1 MRPAL
6 ERQRLGKQV
15 SRNDKRKEITPGP
28 VGVLLE
34 RLIIAALFLF
44 VIAAPISI
52 AATQFAWA
60 MGLLFWLLRFTIW
73 PRPQLHRTP
82 IDYAMFGFFIL
93 TGLSSFLSYQPMV
106 SVGKLR
112 AAMLFTIVY
121 LFAQNLRVLRLVHVC
136 LALLIASAVVGAL
149 FTFGQYVVVRGV
161 KVYGVRADSPL
172 KSGRLA
178 SRENP
183 MAVPIESGDTIEEV
197 NGHKISS
204 TDELVDE

>member
-93 TGLSSFLSYQPMV
+93 TGLSSFLSYEPMV
-106 SVGKLR
+106 SIGKLR

-121 LFAQNLRVLRLVHVC
+121 LFAENLRSMRWLRLLV
-136 LALLIASAVVGAL
+136 LLLVSSTLVTAL
-149 FTFGQYVVVRGV
+149 FTFGQYLLGRGV
-161 KVYGVRADSPL
+161 KVYDVRAESPL
-172 KSGRLA
+172 KLARLD
-178 SRENP
+178 SREKP
-183 MAVPIESGDTIEEV
+183 LTPILSGDTIEE
-197 NGHKISS
+197 
-204 TDELVDE
+204 